1 MVNVNNILDIEENF
15 IMTEVAMIS
24 DIYSFGDELMS
35 EGVLDTV
42 VTKVSE
48 FFQKA
53 VNTMV
58 AFVKTFRSDLTATIE
73 KKRYKAKLKK
83 MKEELKSQK
92 DSGVKYVGMIDHDN
106 FIKTYEFGSK
116 RMIKILKKIT
126 EKKYKSRSSLNDA
139 MDEFTACM
147 SDMESALESS
157 MKNRVKTP
165 INDAI
170 VYVEKNLNGQSRVER
185 RFIEVTRELRELG
198 IRSEKIFKN
207 TNLSEDKEVLHQ
219 KVSIIRTIITKI
231 TGTLSRWFR
240 KFVMTVVFFF
250 A

>member
-1 MVNVNNILDIEENF
+1 
-15 IMTEVAMIS
+15 
-24 DIYSFGDELMS
+24 
-35 EGVLDTV
+35 
-42 VTKVSE
+42 
-48 FFQKA
+48 
-53 VNTMV
+53 
-58 AFVKTFRSDLTATIE
+58 
-73 KKRYKAKLKK
+73 
-83 MKEELKSQK
+83 
-92 DSGVKYVGMIDHDN
+92 
-106 FIKTYEFGSK
+106 
-116 RMIKILKKIT
+116 MIKILKKIT

-147 SDMESALESS
+147 LDMESLLESS
-157 MKNRVKTP
+157 MKNRVKTN

-198 IRSEKIFKN
+198 IQSEKIFKN
-207 TNLSEDKEVLHQ
+207 INLSEDKEVLHQ

>member
-1 MVNVNNILDIEENF
+1 
-15 IMTEVAMIS
+15 
-24 DIYSFGDELMS
+24 
-35 EGVLDTV
+35 
-42 VTKVSE
+42 
-48 FFQKA
+48 
-53 VNTMV
+53 
-58 AFVKTFRSDLTATIE
+58 
-73 KKRYKAKLKK
+73 
-83 MKEELKSQK
+83 
-92 DSGVKYVGMIDHDN
+92 MIDHDK

-147 SDMESALESS
+147 SDMDSALESS

-198 IRSEKIFKN
+198 IQSEKIFKN

>member
-1 MVNVNNILDIEENF
+1 
-15 IMTEVAMIS
+15 
-24 DIYSFGDELMS
+24 
-35 EGVLDTV
+35 
-42 VTKVSE
+42 
-48 FFQKA
+48 
-53 VNTMV
+53 
-58 AFVKTFRSDLTATIE
+58 
-73 KKRYKAKLKK
+73 
-83 MKEELKSQK
+83 
-92 DSGVKYVGMIDHDN
+92 
-106 FIKTYEFGSK
+106 
-116 RMIKILKKIT
+116 
-126 EKKYKSRSSLNDA
+126 

-157 MKNRVKTP
+157 MKNRVKTN

-198 IRSEKIFKN
+198 IQSEKIFKN